1 MRGKKIYDF
10 IIVGQGIAG
19 TVFAC
24 NLLKSNKS
32 FFIFDSL
39 NSKKNS
45 PSRIALGVYN
55 PLVLKWITKVS
66 KAEIKLDALF
76 SYCNFFEN
84 FFNVKVHYKQ
94 NIHRLLESSYDVNN
108 WNAKQVSTKLNNFL
122 SPNLKS
128 LNFSKQ
134 TFGQVLYSG
143 WLDVN
148 LMLSTFLD
156 YLRKENIIINQKI
169 DYNRII
175 FKDNLFYYDNVI
187 SKNIVFCEGCSVSN
201 NPFFK
206 NVKILP
212 TKGEV
217 IKIHCPNL
225 NLNTVLHTGV
235 ITVPL
240 NDNIYH
246 IGSTYDHKDLSE
258 APTKKALEKF
268 QNKLKSFN
276 SFPYNVIEH
285 LAAHRPSTRDRN
297 PIIGPSVKN
306 KNIFILNGLGS
317 RGILLAPFLS
327 EELLQHIYSNKS
339 IDIDISNKRFE

>member
-1 MRGKKIYDF
+1 M
-10 IIVGQGIAG
+10 
-19 TVFAC
+19 
-24 NLLKSNKS
+24 
-32 FFIFDSL
+32 
-39 NSKKNS
+39 
-45 PSRIALGVYN
+45 
-55 PLVLKWITKVS
+55 
-66 KAEIKLDALF
+66 
-76 SYCNFFEN
+76 
-84 FFNVKVHYKQ
+84 
-94 NIHRLLESSYDVNN
+94 
-108 WNAKQVSTKLNNFL
+108 
-122 SPNLKS
+122 
-128 LNFSKQ
+128 
-134 TFGQVLYSG
+134 
-143 WLDVN
+143 
-148 LMLSTFLD
+148 
-156 YLRKENIIINQKI
+156 
-169 DYNRII
+169 
-175 FKDNLFYYDNVI
+175 
-187 SKNIVFCEGCSVSN
+187 SN

-246 IGSTYDHKDLSE
+246 IGSTYDYKDLSE
-258 APTKKALEKF
+258 EPTKKALEKF
-268 QNKLKSFN
+268 QNKLESFN

-327 EELLQHIYSNKS
+327 KELLQHIYSNKS